1 MDEFLKKFGEKV
13 KEYRE
18 LCGYSQERLAELCEV
33 STNTINSIENSKTF
47 LTYQTLKNISTALNI
62 QIPELF
68 NFEVKAA
75 DENNRLLHQIIARA
89 KNLTPA
95 QQKQVIQILKTF
107 E

>member
-1 MDEFLKKFGEKV
+1 MKYSEVERKLKKRGCRYLESGRNHDWWYSPITGRRFQIPRHK
-13 KEYRE
+13 
-18 LCGYSQERLAELCEV
+18 SQEAKE
-33 STNTINSIENSKTF
+33 K
-47 LTYQTLKNISTALNI
+47 TLKNISTALNI